1 MTKETKKK
9 IEEAR
14 AEKSE
19 ARTRIKFDKIEIKS
33 YEQGWILKIR
43 SEGDRYYTNLT
54 GLFLKL
60 FSIKLSEKRI
70 DELQALYQA
79 QKDCIREVVEVAE
92 KLQEAI
98 DNK

>member
-1 MTKETKKK
+1 MKEETIKKMQK
-9 IEEAR
+9 IR
-14 AEKSE
+14 AEKNE
-19 ARTRIKFDKIEIKS
+19 ARTRIKFDDIEIKS

-70 DELQALYQA
+70 NELQAIYQA

-98 DNK
+98 DKK